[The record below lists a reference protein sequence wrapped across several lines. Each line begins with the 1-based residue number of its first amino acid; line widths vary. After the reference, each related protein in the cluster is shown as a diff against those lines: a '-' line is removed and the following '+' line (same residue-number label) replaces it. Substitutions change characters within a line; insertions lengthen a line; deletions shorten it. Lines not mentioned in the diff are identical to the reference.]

1 MSTPTIRREITRDT
15 KGGPI
20 RYVNSWC
27 TACSYWHAFEFT
39 LDAAYRQGER
49 HLMNVHDVDAT
60 TASGPRR
67 QHEHKT
73 TDRENGSDHG

>member
-1 MSTPTIRREITRDT
+1 MTATIRREITRDT

-27 TACSYWHAFEFT
+27 SECTYWHAFEWT

-49 HLMNVHDVDAT
+49 HLMNVHDLDAR
-60 TASGPRR
+60 TATNARR
-67 QHEHKT
+67 LAEHKT
-73 TDRENGSDHG
+73 TDRENGSAER